1 MNIPDLEAFIAVVET
16 GSIVAASSRLN
27 LTQPGV
33 TRRVQNLESS
43 LGTSLLNRHS
53 KPLRPTSAGETIYEQ
68 GRRVLRLTEDMKAC
82 VSPRGEIGGE
92 LRIGILPYLSEAAL
106 AAPIDRLRGDFPSLA
121 LRVTSGWS
129 PRLMQQVLRNE
140 LDAVALCLTD
150 TVSPP
155 AELVADDLGRQSV
168 FVIAS
173 NRIKVPTPATLSDL
187 AQFPWIMN
195 ENGCG
200 FRASLAY
207 RFEAE
212 RLPFHVAVEAL
223 STELRMSLVARG
235 LGLGMVT
242 PAAYEASPWRAAV
255 TVIETIGIDL
265 HLRAWLLRRPP
276 DGRLARPIR
285 TFREALAEGLNPSAV
300 VS

>member
-33 TRRVQNLESS
+33 TRRVQNLEAS
-43 LGTSLLNRHS
+43 LGASLLNRHA
-53 KPLRPTSAGETIYEQ
+53 KPLRPTPAGETIYEQ
-68 GRRVLRLTEDMKAC
+68 GRRVMRLTEDMKAS

-92 LRIGILPYLSEAAL
+92 LRIGILPYLAETAL
-106 AAPIDRLRGDFPSLA
+106 AGSIDRLRGEFPSLS

-140 LDAVALCLTD
+140 LDTVALCLDEVVT
-150 TVSPP
+150 PP
-155 AELVADDLGRQSV
+155 AELAKDDLGRQSV

-173 NRIKVPTPATLSDL
+173 SRMEVPNPATLSDL
-187 AQFPWIMN
+187 SRFPWIMN

-200 FRASLAY
+200 FRASIAR

-242 PAAYEASPWRAAV
+242 PTAYETSPWRAAV
-255 TVIETIGIDL
+255 TVVDTVCIDL

-285 TFREALAEGLNPSAV
+285 AFREALAESLGLSA
-300 VS
+300 SAA